1 MLGIIGYGG
10 YVPRLRLSRRVVVDA
25 NAWYAP
31 HLAGKAKGT
40 RSMCNFDEDSLTL
53 AVAAARDCLGAAD
66 DRHHVRGVHLAS
78 NTLPFAERLNAVVVC
93 EALTLDDDV
102 TAQDSGGSLRAGLSA
117 LELALDA
124 VRAGRGAQLLIAT
137 DHRAARAGSSPELD
151 QGDGAAAL
159 LLGQGD
165 AVLAEY
171 LGGGVR
177 SADFVDHFRQAGE
190 TVDYHW
196 EERWVRDEGIAKLVP
211 PAVADALA
219 KAGVAAAE
227 IDHFIFPS
235 TFAKMDRQIAKA
247 CGVRAEAVVDNLAEG
262 VGDTGVAH
270 PLLLLAQVLEKATP
284 GQCVLL
290 AQFGSGAQACVFRV
304 TDAIGRFKPAKG
316 VAQWLARGVE
326 ERNYTK
332 FLSFHGQLELER
344 GMRGEQ
350 DRKTALSTAWRHRS
364 ALLGLVAGR
373 CEVSGQVQFPPSRLS
388 VRTGSSAAGHAATAQ
403 AGRAAGARAQLVG
416 RVPVVP
422 PLAAAHLRAGR
433 LRRRRAHPDG
443 IHRHRQGRHRHRHPG
458 GDGVP
463 HQGPRRP
470 PRLHALFLESH
481 AGAHARAGHGVTHG
495 PRHQGQGR
503 HPRRGLQQVR

>member
-350 DRKTALSTAWRHRS
+350 DRKTALSTAWRHRG

-388 VRTGSSAAGHAATAQ
+388 VEPGH
-403 AGRAAGARAQLVG
+403 
-416 RVPVVP
+416 
-422 PLAAAHLRAGR
+422 
-433 LRRRRAHPDG
+433 
-443 IHRHRQGRHRHRHPG
+443 
-458 GDGVP
+458 
-463 HQGPRRP
+463 
-470 PRLHALFLESH
+470 PRLDTQRPHKLAERQ
-481 AGAHARAGHGVTHG
+481 ARVLSWSAEYLSFHRSPPHTY
-495 PRHQGQGR
+495 GQVDFDGGGR
-503 HPRRGLQQVR
+503 ILMEFTDIAKGDIDTGTPVEMVFRIKDHDDRRGYTRYFWKATPVRTLAPATE